1 MLTSLSSRTVRVRAL
16 VQSPQG
22 ALPLVHQG
30 RLAFSTTTQLV
41 TLAPFQSSLLEYG
54 FYWPAPG
61 LFRHY
66 PLQIFGASGRLVGCA
81 SAGRALMV
89 LPALAAPGQALAAA
103 GPPSLAAPAPASAG
117 SASTPAASSLDA
129 TDPAL
134 EWQRIRVLASDA
146 EVLAF
151 LRQVRPDA
159 FGRGPLFES
168 HWLRLANVSTDL
180 LWRCAASFD
189 FWAALLALMRE

>member
-1 MLTSLSSRTVRVRAL
+1 VLTSLSSRTVRVRAL
-16 VQSPQG
+16 VQSPQS

-41 TLAPFQSSLLEYG
+41 ALAPFQSSLLEYG

-66 PLQIFGASGRLVGCA
+66 PLQIYGASGRLVGCA
-81 SAGRALMV
+81 RAGRALGE
-89 LPALAAPGQALAAA
+89 LSAPVAPEQALAAA
-103 GPPSLAAPAPASAG
+103 WPPSLAAPAPASAG
-117 SASTPAASSLDA
+117 SSPASVPTSSLDA

-134 EWQRIRVLASDA
+134 EWQRIKVLASDA

-151 LRQVRPDA
+151 LRQM
-159 FGRGPLFES
+159 
-168 HWLRLANVSTDL
+168 RLARARAGAPSRRTGSVWPAWPPTCCGTAVADARATD
-180 LWRCAASFD
+180 F
-189 FWAALLALMRE
+189 